1 MKWKNLLM
9 PKGIDHELSKFEGN
23 RDQLVIQ
30 PLERG
35 FGLTIGNALRRTLLS
50 SIQGAAVTAVKME
63 GVRHE
68 LSIMPGVI
76 EDVTD
81 IILNIKQVVF
91 SYDKDEPAW
100 MSIASD
106 KEGSVTASMINTS
119 SGVEVVNP
127 DHVICTLSEG
137 GTFEAQIYVDYGRG
151 YVDREEHKIPDESIG
166 VIKLD
171 ANFSPVLK
179 AAYRVEDTRVGQRTD
194 YDRLVMDLETDGS
207 VSPEDSL
214 AFAAKILKD
223 HMQLFI
229 NFDEEPVHE
238 DEEIDAGT
246 EKLVELLKRSVDEL
260 ELSVRSANCLKAGH
274 IDSLFDLVTKSESEM
289 LKFRNFGRKS
299 LNEIGEILE
308 GMGLR
313 FGMSFDED
321 VARLVKGEIEAAAS
335 ASASASVTA
344 SASTMAQ

>member
-9 PKGIDHELSKFEGN
+9 PKGIDREHSKLEG
-23 RDQLVIQ
+23 RKAQLVIQ

-35 FGLTIGNALRRTLLS
+35 FGLTVGNALRRTLLS
-50 SIQGAAVTAVKME
+50 SIQGAAITAVKIE

-68 LSIMPGVI
+68 LSIVPGVI

-81 IILNIKQVVF
+81 IILNLKNVVF
-91 SYDKDEPAW
+91 DYDKDEPAW
-100 MSIASD
+100 CSLESST
-106 KEGSVTASMINTS
+106 EGLVTAGMIQVPE
-119 SGVEVVNP
+119 GVRIVNP
-127 DHVICTLSEG
+127 DLLICTLGENA
-137 GTFEAQIYVDYGRG
+137 TFSAKLYIDFGRG
-151 YVDREEHKIPDESIG
+151 YVDREEHSVPDETIG

-171 ANFSPVLK
+171 ANFSPVRK
-179 AAYRVEDTRVGQRTD
+179 VSYRVEDTRVGQRTD
-194 YDRLVMDLETDGS
+194 YDRLVLEIETDGS
-207 VSPEDSL
+207 IGPEDSL
-214 AFAAKILKD
+214 GHAAKILKD

-229 NFDEEPVHE
+229 NFDEKPIDRGLV
-238 DEEIDAGT
+238 EIDENT

-313 FGMSFDED
+313 FGMTFDEEI
-321 VARLVKGEIEAAAS
+321 ARLAIKVEPAAGQGNA
-335 ASASASVTA
+335 AV
-344 SASTMAQ
+344 